1 MFKVGQKVVCID
13 DSPGWN
19 LGVTGLVKDKIYTV
33 SEIHM
38 IGIGHLGL
46 VEWVQGYWA
55 QSRFRP
61 VDDTWADEVLTN
73 ICKELKRELQPI

>member
-19 LGVTGLVKDKIYTV
+19 NPVTGLVKDKIYTV
-33 SEIHM
+33 RKICQ
-38 IGIGHLGL
+38 IGMGHLGL
-46 VEWVQGYWA
+46 AEDSRGYWA

-61 VDDTWADEVLTN
+61 VDDT
-73 ICKELKRELQPI
+73 